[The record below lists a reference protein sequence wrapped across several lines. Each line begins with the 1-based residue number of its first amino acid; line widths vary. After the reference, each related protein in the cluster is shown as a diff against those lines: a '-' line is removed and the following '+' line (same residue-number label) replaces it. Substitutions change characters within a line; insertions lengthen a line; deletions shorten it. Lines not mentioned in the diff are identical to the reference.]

1 MGRWA
6 VVLVFVVLTVV
17 GCGGS
22 DSHPESEP
30 QASSSEPVE
39 FDQELHDELMAMF
52 RRDQAGRTG
61 GVDNEGDEA
70 RTYRLQEIIDEYGWP
85 TFDLVGKKG
94 ANAAWIIAQHS
105 DLYPQFQAKALKLIR
120 AAAEDGQASWGNVA
134 YLQDRVAVGRGNK
147 QTYGTQIRCVK
158 GRARLAT
165 PLVDPDGVGQLR
177 ADAGLESL
185 DDYFDEVDKLCAS
198 EGS

>member
-1 MGRWA
+1 MALWP
-6 VVLVFVVLTVV
+6 VVLVLAILPIV

-22 DSHPESEP
+22 DSHAESEP
-30 QASSSEPVE
+30 EASSSEPVE

-52 RRDQAGRTG
+52 RRDQAGRAG

-70 RTYRLQEIIDEYGWP
+70 RTYRLEEIIDEYGWP

-105 DLYPQFQAKALKLIR
+105 DFYPQFQANALKLIR
-120 AAAEDGQASWGNVA
+120 AAAEEGQASWGNVA

-158 GRARLAT
+158 GRAKLAT
-165 PLVDPDGVGQLR
+165 PLVDPDGVDRLR
-177 ADAGLESL
+177 ADADLESL